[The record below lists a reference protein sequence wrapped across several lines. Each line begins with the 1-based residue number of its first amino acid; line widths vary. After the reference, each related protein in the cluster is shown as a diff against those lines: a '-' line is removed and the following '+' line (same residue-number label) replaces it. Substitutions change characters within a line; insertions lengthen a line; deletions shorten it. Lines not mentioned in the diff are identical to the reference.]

1 MAQTETIT
9 ILKVDTGEAV
19 TSLNDLRNNIRLLKE
34 QLSSLEIGSEDYRA
48 TLTQLTTNQN
58 ALRQAMNSTGTGV
71 AELNTAI
78 SSTGK
83 SYASLQAQ
91 MAALRKEWRLVDQS
105 TEAGQAR
112 FAQLSQQINALN
124 DELKAMDASTG
135 SFQRNVGNYSS
146 AFNGLNVATAQIVRE
161 LPSAAVSLNTFFL
174 AISNNIPMLVDQI
187 GLLREQNAKLIAT
200 GEKGISIFSAVAKSF
215 LSWNTVL
222 TLVITAVTL
231 FGDKMVKFV
240 GDMFKGK
247 EAVDSAAVAAQKYSE
262 AMDEVNKSQAEATAE
277 ASAYYSIATD
287 VNRSM
292 EDRLAAASKLKQEYP
307 DYLQDM
313 SEEAIAAGNAQQAYD
328 SLTASLV
335 RQAQSRAALNKITE
349 LQTEILEKQA
359 EMEEKIAKAQEE
371 QAKADRARATAAA
384 APTYVGTAGNTST
397 QNMEQFADTFERSAR
412 KAQREADDLQKEI
425 DGIREAIGKLTQ
437 SVYPVEM
444 LGTGMRDAAKDADL
458 LLQNLYD
465 IETTINDIDLGDI
478 AVTNIGDI
486 GDSEESE
493 QERIR
498 RLYEIRE
505 QGITDAAEQQKRWAR
520 INASDRSEAAEQV
533 YRIEQDANQRRLALL
548 QEYEQQALEAGDLDG
563 YLEAQQQAA
572 DLSVQIAQD
581 EADRLKA
588 IEEEKTRDK
597 EREVKN
603 RTRIATS
610 GLNAVG
616 SIFDSL
622 ADIYEENS
630 ENNQR
635 AAEQA
640 KNLQIAGATINTIA
654 GAIAAFMSAQS
665 SIPAPWGIIVGAVQA
680 AAVTAAGIAQIIQ
693 IRNTKIDRNSSSS
706 SSPSTVTANA
716 SVSAPT
722 VPTDVTQVRNITG
735 ASEEDRLNRM
745 AQDQKVYILQSDI
758 EAAGNRRK
766 VQVAESSF

>member
-34 QLSSLEIGSEDYRA
+34 QLSSLQIGSDDYRA

-78 SSTGK
+78 SATGR

-91 MAALRKEWRLVDQS
+91 LTALRKEWRLVDQS

-146 AFNGLNVATAQIVRE
+146 AFSGLNMATAQIVRE

-200 GEKGISIFSAVAKSF
+200 GEKGINVFGAVARSF

-240 GDMFKGK
+240 GDMLKGS

-262 AMDEVNKSQAEATAE
+262 AMDEVNRSQAEATAE
-277 ASAYYSIATD
+277 ASTYYSIAVD

-292 EDRLAAASKLKQEYP
+292 EDRLAAARKLKQEYP
-307 DYLQDM
+307 DYLGDM

-359 EMEEKIAKAQEE
+359 EMEEKQAKAQEE
-371 QAKADRARATAAA
+371 QAKADLARATAAA

-397 QNMEQFADTFERSAR
+397 QNMEQFAVTFEKSAR
-412 KAQREADDLQKEI
+412 KAQQEADDLQKEI

-458 LLQNLYD
+458 LLQSLYD

-478 AVTNIGDI
+478 AVTNIGSM
-486 GDSEESE
+486 GESEETE
-493 QERIR
+493 QERLQG
-498 RLYEIRE
+498 LYEIRE
-505 QGITDAAEQQKRWAR
+505 QAITDAAEQQKRWAR
-520 INASDRSEAAEQV
+520 INASDSSEAAEQV
-533 YRIEQDANQRRLALL
+533 YQIEQDANQRRLALL
-548 QEYEQQALEAGDLDG
+548 QEYAQQALEAGDLDG

-572 DLSVQIAQD
+572 DLSVEIAQD

-588 IEEEKTRDK
+588 IEK
-597 EREVKN
+597 ERTDETEKQTKL

-616 SIFDSL
+616 SILGSL
-622 ADIYEENS
+622 ADMYDEDS
-630 ENNQR
+630 EANQK

-640 KNLQIAGATINTIA
+640 KNLQIAEATINTIA
-654 GAIAAFMSAQS
+654 GAIAAYMSVQ
-665 SIPAPWGIIVGAVQA
+665 SIPVVGPILGAVQA
-680 AAVTAAGIAQIIQ
+680 AAVTAAGIAQIAQ